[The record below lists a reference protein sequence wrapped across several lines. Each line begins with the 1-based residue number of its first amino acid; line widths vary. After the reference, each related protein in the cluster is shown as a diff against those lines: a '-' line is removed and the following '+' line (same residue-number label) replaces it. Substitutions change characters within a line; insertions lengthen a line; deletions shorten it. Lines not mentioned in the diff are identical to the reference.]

1 MPRRKPAPWSRSK
14 VHNRDMG
21 QRLRDAHQSAL
32 SMSEF
37 AGRLLKQIES
47 LERDIAARDL
57 LIQQLKSQLSSG
69 GSCTG

>member
-1 MPRRKPAPWSRSK
+1 
-14 VHNRDMG
+14 
-21 QRLRDAHQSAL
+21 
-32 SMSEF
+32 MSEF